1 MKREGS
7 GVDILGTVVRN
18 NLSGKVTFE
27 QSPEWYLEKS
37 IPGRRDGSGS
47 VFEEHQES
55 NMAGAGVV
63 RVGRRSGESGWV
75 SEHAGI

>member
-7 GVDILGTVVRN
+7 RVDILGRVVRN

-37 IPGRRDGSGS
+37 IPGRTT
-47 VFEEHQES
+47 
-55 NMAGAGVV
+55 GAKVKDV
-63 RVGRRSGESGWV
+63 WCV
-75 SEHAGI
+75 

>member
-7 GVDILGTVVRN
+7 GVDILGRVVRN

-37 IPGRRDGSGS
+37 IPGRTT
-47 VFEEHQES
+47 
-55 NMAGAGVV
+55 GAKEKDVWCV
-63 RVGRRSGESGWV
+63 
-75 SEHAGI
+75 